1 MSPPGVAGRE
11 AGWTER
17 DEVEVSEDAPATVLG
32 EDELADLASWSND
45 DLRTRRAAC
54 EAHEAAV
61 SYARRVLQGRLDIV
75 RAELERRHEA
85 GDPNARQLLAALPAL
100 LAGDHVATDPV
111 RARVSS
117 VTVPPE
123 ADELVARIDADLG
136 EATLTGLADRSDG
149 DLETLVASLEGHEA
163 ALSSTRRQLFGS
175 IDAIRDELAARYKDG
190 RANVADLLA

>member
-1 MSPPGVAGRE
+1 
-11 AGWTER
+11 
-17 DEVEVSEDAPATVLG
+17 VSEDVPATVLG

-85 GDPNARQLLAALPAL
+85 GDPGAGELLAALPGL
-100 LAGDHVATDPV
+100 LAGGHVATEPA

-123 ADELVARIDADLG
+123 ADALVASIDEDLG
-136 EATLTGLADRSDG
+136 EATLTGLAERSDG
-149 DLETLVASLEGHEA
+149 DLETLVTALERHEA
-163 ALSSTRRQLFGS
+163 ALSSTRRQLFGT